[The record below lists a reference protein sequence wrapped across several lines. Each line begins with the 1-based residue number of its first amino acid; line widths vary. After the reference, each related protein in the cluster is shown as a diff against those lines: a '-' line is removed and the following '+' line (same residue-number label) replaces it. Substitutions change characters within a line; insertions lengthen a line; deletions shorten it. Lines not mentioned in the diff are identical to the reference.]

1 MEMNGRV
8 LMSWFVCFA
17 AMAAWGVAEWM
28 LAKETVRVCRDD
40 QARLFAKIFAATT
53 VLVDVLVPC
62 SFLVAA
68 ACSPVEDGCHL
79 VEWQDF
85 WRIGVLLALTPILSL
100 FFGISV
106 LCFAFVDLFAGLDM
120 FRSYAE
126 LGMTALLGVY
136 SAVWAFMRGAII
148 LRAPRRPKWR
158 TAFVCLVTYWLV
170 VVQLFVL

>member
-1 MEMNGRV
+1 MNV
-8 LMSWFVCFA
+8 ILIMSWFVCFA
-17 AMAAWGVAEWM
+17 AMAAWGGAEWM
-28 LAKETVRVCRDD
+28 LAREAVSVCRDD
-40 QARLFAKIFAATT
+40 KARLFAKIFAVVT

-68 ACSPVEDGCHL
+68 ACSPGEDGCHL
-79 VEWQDF
+79 VECQDF

-136 SAVWAFMRGAII
+136 SLAWVFMRGAIM
-148 LRAPRRPKWR
+148 LRAPRRPKWQ